1 MLQPRVCK
9 LQLKILHAAIK
20 TWCREINIFLLKKKP
35 LSGLPGC
42 PEARTPCSQ
51 CSGGVGG
58 RGPGFDPWSG
68 DSVPYATPKSF
79 HAANKAQ
86 HSQTK
91 FFFFFFFFFHKKEKQ
106 QPHFKAQLMLG
117 AHSAALSTLL
127 APPASPTPSVGG
139 AASARSTPSQRH
151 PSTATCSSPASPR
164 YVAVGRYKEP
174 PEFGVSVFGST
185 QHLLMN

>member
-91 FFFFFFFFFHKKEKQ
+91 FFFFFFFFFFFSQKRE
-106 QPHFKAQLMLG
+106 
-117 AHSAALSTLL
+117 AA
-127 APPASPTPSVGG
+127 APFQSPAN
-139 AASARSTPSQRH
+139 ARSPLCCSVHIAGPTCLPDSKCGRRCLCTVH
-151 PSTATCSSPASPR
+151 PIPAAPLH
-164 YVAVGRYKEP
+164 G
-174 PEFGVSVFGST
+174 
-185 QHLLMN
+185 HLLLTSISQVCRCRQV